1 MLQCDTS
8 NKRISSQVMNNDKF
22 RRFREFRIKRFY

>member
-1 MLQCDTS
+1 MQKYFNVD
-8 NKRISSQVMNNDKF
+8 DKF